1 MLRLENG
8 GWQAVQTP
16 PASNERIKEGRARV
30 NCETLCVCVFCS
42 WCNKD
47 MHNGNYE
54 CDCQGVNRGENENDD
69 ENEYDVI

>member
-1 MLRLENG
+1 MRGSKRAELEST
-8 GWQAVQTP
+8 VKP
-16 PASNERIKEGRARV
+16 
-30 NCETLCVCVFCS
+30 CVCVFCS